1 MTQLLYL
8 SDTYLFETCANI
20 VVQQQDDKGSY
31 VLLDQTIFYPKGGG
45 QPFDQGILKN
55 NGVAI
60 DVTAV
65 RLVDQEI
72 RHYINSNVS
81 DNLQGQAIQCLLDKN
96 RRLLNARY
104 HTAAHL
110 LGNVVEV
117 LYPSM
122 KAIKGHSFPNEAYV
136 EFQGDGLVD
145 LDKLQESLNQ
155 AITAGHTTRIFEID
169 QAGFEAKYYKLPY
182 EIPGDKAFRVMQIQE
197 FLPVPCGGTHL
208 ANTREIGRMNI
219 SKVKAKNGIVRI
231 SYGLD

>member
-8 SDTYLFETCANI
+8 SDTYLFETRANI
-20 VVQQQDDKGSY
+20 VVQQQDDKGVY
-31 VLLDQTIFYPKGGG
+31 VLLDQTPQGGG

-55 NGVAI
+55 SDFAT

-65 RLVDQEI
+65 RLIDQEI
-72 RHYINSNVS
+72 RHYVNSKVS
-81 DNLQGQAIQCLLDKN
+81 DNLQGQMIQCLLDKN

-110 LGNVVEV
+110 LGNIVEV
-117 LYPSM
+117 LYPNM

-136 EFQGDGLVD
+136 EFQGDGPVD
-145 LDKLQESLNQ
+145 IDKLQESLNQ
-155 AITAGHTTRIFEID
+155 AIAAGHRTRIFEID

-182 EIPGDKAFRVMQIQE
+182 EIPDNKAFRVMQIQE

-208 ANTREIGRMNI
+208 ATTQEINCMDIG
-219 SKVKAKNGIVRI
+219 KVKTKNGIIRI
-231 SYGLD
+231 SYRLD